1 MRVRLVI
8 VIFLLGL
15 ILSSGCNSG
24 EKNSKEVPVIIFQD
38 ADGRTLTLEDIKGV
52 SGTFQYEV
60 VGAEGVPAEAKA
72 LHQRARE
79 AGARGEYQSAIDLL
93 TKASELAPQWP
104 YPIYDRAYTHLLM
117 HDYEAARIDYQ
128 KTVELAPRGFFTA
141 ITALD
146 VLTRE
151 QKGEFPQGIYLA
163 YLSLEWQSD
172 PVKKLAMVRNL
183 VDRYPQ
189 FAPGWKELANLLE
202 SDPDRLAAI
211 ESGLA
216 AEPDAETRGMLL
228 INKALILDRQGHHDE
243 AVKILGQLALDPKS
257 TVGTEQ
263 LAKATLVIITK
274 P

>member
-1 MRVRLVI
+1 MRVKLVI

-24 EKNSKEVPVIIFQD
+24 EKSSKEVPVIIFQD

-52 SGTFQYEV
+52 SGTFRYEV
-60 VGAEGVPAEAKA
+60 VGAEGVPTEAKA

-104 YPIYDRAYTHLLM
+104 YPIYDRAYTYLLM
-117 HDYEAARIDYQ
+117 QNYEAARADYQ

-151 QKGEFPQGIYLA
+151 QNGEFPPGIYLA

-189 FAPGWKELANLLE
+189 FAPGWKELAYLLE

-211 ESGLA
+211 ENGLA

-228 INKALILDRQGHHDE
+228 INKATNPG
-243 AVKILGQLALDPKS
+243 
-257 TVGTEQ
+257 
-263 LAKATLVIITK
+263 
-274 P
+274 

>member
-1 MRVRLVI
+1 M
-8 VIFLLGL
+8 
-15 ILSSGCNSG
+15 
-24 EKNSKEVPVIIFQD
+24 IIFQD

-93 TKASELAPQWP
+93 TKASDLAPQWP
-104 YPIYDRAYTHLLM
+104 YPIYDRAYTYLLM

-189 FAPGWKELANLLE
+189 FSPGWKELANLLE

-228 INKALILDRQGHHDE
+228 INKALILDRQLHHDE

-263 LAKATLVIITK
+263 LAKATLIIIAK

>member
-1 MRVRLVI
+1 V
-8 VIFLLGL
+8 
-15 ILSSGCNSG
+15 
-24 EKNSKEVPVIIFQD
+24 
-38 ADGRTLTLEDIKGV
+38 
-52 SGTFQYEV
+52 
-60 VGAEGVPAEAKA
+60 
-72 LHQRARE
+72 
-79 AGARGEYQSAIDLL
+79 
-93 TKASELAPQWP
+93 
-104 YPIYDRAYTHLLM
+104 

-141 ITALD
+141 ITALN

-172 PVKKLAMVRNL
+172 PVKKLAMIRNL
-183 VDRYPQ
+183 MDRYPQ

-257 TVGTEQ
+257 TVGTEH
-263 LAKATLVIITK
+263 LAKATLVIIAK

>member
-1 MRVRLVI
+1 M
-8 VIFLLGL
+8 
-15 ILSSGCNSG
+15 
-24 EKNSKEVPVIIFQD
+24 Q
-38 ADGRTLTLEDIKGV
+38 
-52 SGTFQYEV
+52 
-60 VGAEGVPAEAKA
+60 
-72 LHQRARE
+72 
-79 AGARGEYQSAIDLL
+79 
-93 TKASELAPQWP
+93 
-104 YPIYDRAYTHLLM
+104 
-117 HDYEAARIDYQ
+117 DYEAARTDYQ

-151 QKGEFPQGIYLA
+151 QKGEFPPGIYLA

-172 PVKKLAMVRNL
+172 RVKKLDMVRNL

-202 SDPDRLAAI
+202 HDPDRLAAI

-216 AEPDAETRGMLL
+216 AEPDAETKGMLL

-243 AVKILGQLALDPKS
+243 AVKLLGQLALDPKS

-263 LAKATLVIITK
+263 LAKATLVIVAK